1 MSGFSPTDADFI
13 RSIERQRLCA
23 LVNANAE
30 VATQLHADDF
40 QLINPRGES
49 LSKEQ
54 YLAGIAS
61 GQIHYLAW
69 EPVTPIEV
77 RSYGEGA
84 VIRYQSELEIEV
96 RGERVPRQCYWHID
110 VYEKCAGRWQV
121 LWSQAT
127 GIQK

>member
-40 QLINPRGES
+40 QLINPR
-49 LSKEQ
+49 
-54 YLAGIAS
+54 
-61 GQIHYLAW
+61 
-69 EPVTPIEV
+69 
-77 RSYGEGA
+77 
-84 VIRYQSELEIEV
+84 
-96 RGERVPRQCYWHID
+96 QCYWHID